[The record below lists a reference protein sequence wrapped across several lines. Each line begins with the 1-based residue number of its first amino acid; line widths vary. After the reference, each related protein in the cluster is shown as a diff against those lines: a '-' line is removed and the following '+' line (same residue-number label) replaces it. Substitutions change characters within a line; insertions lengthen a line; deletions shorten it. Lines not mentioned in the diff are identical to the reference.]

1 MSPLVKLNWLSINHV
16 HHTYLFFFCKSCMY
30 SVDGHT
36 NFWNYL
42 LILGG
47 NDSAPFL
54 SQLPYDSYFTS
65 EERFTGELTAYTRKQ
80 FFEVKWKYK
89 RNGNH
94 QKLSVINPSTTKI
107 SSVHIILLAVCHTVL
122 MMLYVV
128 QRIWYWIN

>member
-1 MSPLVKLNWLSINHV
+1 M
-16 HHTYLFFFCKSCMY
+16 YLLIFFFYKSCMY
-30 SVDGHT
+30 SVNGHT
-36 NFWNYL
+36 HFWNYL

-89 RNGNH
+89 RNSNH
-94 QKLSVINPSTTKI
+94 QKLSVINP
-107 SSVHIILLAVCHTVL
+107 
-122 MMLYVV
+122 
-128 QRIWYWIN
+128 

>member
-1 MSPLVKLNWLSINHV
+1 
-16 HHTYLFFFCKSCMY
+16 MY

-36 NFWNYL
+36 NFWNDL

-47 NDSAPFL
+47 NDSASFL

-89 RNGNH
+89 KNSNH
-94 QKLSVINPSTTKI
+94 QKLSVINPLTTKI
-107 SSVHIILLAVCHTVL
+107 SSVHIILLAVCDTIF
-122 MMLYVV
+122 MMLLSC
-128 QRIWYWIN
+128 I